1 MWALAILREQVK
13 KVGIPGYLIP
23 SIQFRVRLMLNIIRI
38 LIASLIFVGQT
49 SFLFADRIKDLTS
62 LAGIRSNQLVGYG
75 VVVGLAG
82 TGDGNTGI
90 TLQSVQSLVSRFG
103 VTSDIDGFNGDN
115 AAAVMLTA
123 DLPPFTKPGQAIDVT
138 VSTVGGAASLK
149 GGTLL
154 MSPLLGADGETYAI
168 AQGNIVVGGL
178 GVEGGDNSSLTVNIP
193 TVGRIPRG
201 ASVERLV
208 PTEFLSTD
216 FVILN
221 LHRGDFSTANNIAN
235 AVNDT
240 LGPGTAIPLDT
251 NSIRVRAPADPTQK
265 VSFVSILENIDVE
278 RGTPPAKIIVN
289 SRTGTLVISG
299 NVKVTP
305 AAVSHG
311 TLSVKVSEDVN
322 IEGGDATAIGD
333 GAQANAAAAAA
344 VPDTEIVVEE
354 DLAKAFLFDSGVSLS
369 DLVDAINAVGATPSD
384 LVAILEALREAG
396 ALNAELIVI

>member
-1 MWALAILREQVK
+1 MSRYIRIITLITFALCSQSNLAI
-13 KVGIPGYLIP
+13 
-23 SIQFRVRLMLNIIRI
+23 
-38 LIASLIFVGQT
+38 
-49 SFLFADRIKDLTS
+49 ADRIKDLTS

-82 TGDGNTGI
+82 SGDGNTGI
-90 TLQSVQSLVSRFG
+90 TLQSMQSLVARFG
-103 VTSDIDGFNGDN
+103 ITSGLDGFNGDN
-115 AAAVMLTA
+115 AAAVMITA

-138 VSTVGGAASLK
+138 ISTVGGATSLK

-168 AQGNIVVGGL
+168 AQGNVVVGGL

-193 TVGRIPRG
+193 TVGRIPGG

-235 AVNDT
+235 AIDSV
-240 LGPGTAIPLDT
+240 LGVGTAIPLDT
-251 NSIRVRAPADPTQK
+251 NSIRVRAPEDPTQK
-265 VSFVSILENIDVE
+265 VAFVSVLENIEVQRSE
-278 RGTPPAKIIVN
+278 PAAKIIVN

-311 TLSVKVSEDVN
+311 TLSVKVSEDVE

-333 GAQANAAAAAA
+333 GAQANAAAAEI
-344 VPDTEIVVEE
+344 PQTEIEVKE
-354 DLAKAFLFDSGVSLS
+354 DLAKAFLFDAGVSLS

>member
-1 MWALAILREQVK
+1 MSQFLKISFL
-13 KVGIPGYLIP
+13 
-23 SIQFRVRLMLNIIRI
+23 SIFTFLCQ
-38 LIASLIFVGQT
+38 ASLV
-49 SFLFADRIKDLTS
+49 SADRIKDLTS

-82 TGDGNTGI
+82 SGDGNTGI
-90 TLQSVQSLVSRFG
+90 TLQSMQSLVSRFG
-103 VTSDIDGFNGDN
+103 ITSGLDGFNGDN
-115 AAAVMLTA
+115 AAAVMITA
-123 DLPPFTKPGQAIDVT
+123 DLPPFTKPGQSIDVT
-138 VSTVGGAASLK
+138 VSTVGGATSLK

-168 AQGNIVVGGL
+168 AQGNVVVGGL

-221 LHRGDFSTANNIAN
+221 LHKGDFSTANNIAN
-235 AVNDT
+235 AVDSVF
-240 LGPGTAIPLDT
+240 GPGSAIPLDT
-251 NSIRVRAPADPTQK
+251 NSIRVRAPEDPTQK
-265 VSFVSILENIDVE
+265 VAFVSVLENIEVQRSE
-278 RGTPPAKIIVN
+278 PAAKIIVN

-299 NVKVTP
+299 NVRVTP

-311 TLSVKVSEDVN
+311 TLSVKVSEDVE

-333 GAQANAAAAAA
+333 GAQANAEATA
-344 VPDTEIVVEE
+344 VPQTEIEVKE
-354 DLAKAFLFDSGVSLS
+354 DLAKAFLFDAGVSLS

>member
-1 MWALAILREQVK
+1 MSRYIRIITLITFALCSQGNLALA
-13 KVGIPGYLIP
+13 G
-23 SIQFRVRLMLNIIRI
+23 
-38 LIASLIFVGQT
+38 
-49 SFLFADRIKDLTS
+49 RIKDLTS

-82 TGDGNTGI
+82 SGDGNTGI
-90 TLQSVQSLVSRFG
+90 TLQSMQSLVARFG
-103 VTSDIDGFNGDN
+103 ITSGLDGFNGDN
-115 AAAVMLTA
+115 AAAVMITA
-123 DLPPFTKPGQAIDVT
+123 DLPPFTKPGQSIDVT
-138 VSTVGGAASLK
+138 ISTVGGATSLK

-168 AQGNIVVGGL
+168 AQGNVVVGGL

-193 TVGRIPRG
+193 TVGRIPGG

-235 AVNDT
+235 AIDSV
-240 LGPGTAIPLDT
+240 LGVGTAIPLDT
-251 NSIRVRAPADPTQK
+251 NSIRVRAPEDPTQK
-265 VSFVSILENIDVE
+265 VAFVSVLENIEVQRSE
-278 RGTPPAKIIVN
+278 PAAKIIVN

-311 TLSVKVSEDVN
+311 TLSVKVSEDVE

-333 GAQANAAAAAA
+333 GAQANAAAAEI
-344 VPDTEIVVEE
+344 PQTEIEVKE
-354 DLAKAFLFDSGVSLS
+354 DLAKAFLFDAGVSLS

>member
-1 MWALAILREQVK
+1 MVYTNAGNHLSNLRLKSMW
-13 KVGIPGYLIP
+13 
-23 SIQFRVRLMLNIIRI
+23 IIRFFLPVI
-38 LIASLIFVGQT
+38 FLSLGSLV
-49 SFLFADRIKDLTS
+49 SADRIKDLTS
-62 LAGIRSNQLVGYG
+62 LAGVRSNQLVGYG

-90 TLQSVQSLVSRFG
+90 TLQSMQALVSRFG
-103 VTSDIDGFNGDN
+103 ITSDLGGFNGDN
-115 AAAVMLTA
+115 AAAVMITA
-123 DLPPFTKPGQAIDVT
+123 DLPPFTKPGQTIDVT

-168 AQGNIVVGGL
+168 AQGNVIVGGL
-178 GVEGGDNSSLTVNIP
+178 GVEGADNSSLTVNIP
-193 TVGRIPRG
+193 TVGRIPKG

-208 PTEFLSTD
+208 PTEFLDAD

-221 LHRGDFSTANNIAN
+221 LHQGDFTTANNITTAIN
-235 AVNDT
+235 ET
-240 LGPGTAIPLDT
+240 FGEGTAISLDT
-251 NSIRVRAPADPTQK
+251 NSIRVVAPQDPTLK
-265 VSFVSILENIDVE
+265 VGFVSVLENIEVVRSE
-278 RGTPPAKIIVN
+278 PPAKIIVN

-311 TLSVKVSEDVN
+311 TLSVKVNEDVN
-322 IEGGDATAIGD
+322 VQGGDAVAIGD
-333 GAQANAAAAAA
+333 GAQANAGAEA
-344 VPDTEIVVEE
+344 VPDTEIIVEE
-354 DLAKAFLFDSGVSLS
+354 QTAKAFLFDAGVSLNE
-369 DLVDAINAVGATPSD
+369 LVDAINAVGATPSD